1 MLKKNTYKYIL
12 AGVVF
17 LFLFFGLYQRQNAE
31 KTTINLELIFSDPKK
46 IKLKNNAKNILT
58 LVSTGDVSLA
68 NEINTAS
75 IRQYKNFN
83 WPFEKVFP
91 VFRDTDISIINLESV
106 LIPGCDGPGPHIY
119 ILCGHSTFIQGI
131 KQAGI
136 NVVNIANN
144 HIIDYGVKDAK
155 EEIIRLKREGFV
167 VSGVDESGMMTVKD
181 TKIGFLG
188 FNDIEFN
195 DIEPTYE
202 EGSKDIIYQAGDIG
216 SVRTHIANMRK
227 KSDIVIVSFHW
238 GTEYT
243 DTITER
249 QKYLAHVAIDSGADL
264 ILGNHPHWIQPVEVY
279 KNKLIVYSH
288 GSLIFNQDNFE
299 LAKKA
304 SEQTKIGIM
313 GKYYFAD
320 NKIVGVEFIPIKI
333 NSHNQPHFMEAKDS
347 REILRKIE
355 EKSYQLLK

>member
-1 MLKKNTYKYIL
+1 
-12 AGVVF
+12 
-17 LFLFFGLYQRQNAE
+17 
-31 KTTINLELIFSDPKK
+31 
-46 IKLKNNAKNILT
+46 
-58 LVSTGDVSLA
+58 
-68 NEINTAS
+68 
-75 IRQYKNFN
+75 
-83 WPFEKVFP
+83 
-91 VFRDTDISIINLESV
+91 
-106 LIPGCDGPGPHIY
+106 
-119 ILCGHSTFIQGI
+119 
-131 KQAGI
+131 
-136 NVVNIANN
+136 
-144 HIIDYGVKDAK
+144 
-155 EEIIRLKREGFV
+155 
-167 VSGVDESGMMTVKD
+167 
-181 TKIGFLG
+181 
-188 FNDIEFN
+188 
-195 DIEPTYE
+195 
-202 EGSKDIIYQAGDIG
+202 
-216 SVRTHIANMRK
+216 MRK